1 MSRIIPAAM
10 LTALGQD
17 VVEPFFAVRLQFDG
31 GSFNIWSGYGNRTIN
46 SLTYTGAGDLLK
58 IDGLG
63 EVGDMAATSATVSL
77 NGMDSNIVSAAL
89 GEPYQGRPASIYFG
103 VASVAGVVEV
113 FSGFMD
119 VMTIQDTSDTSTIS
133 LTIESKLVALDRVQG
148 RRYTSESQKARYPN
162 DTFFDYVAELAD
174 KEVLWG
180 RTDENL

>member
-1 MSRIIPAAM
+1 MSRVIPAAM

-31 GSFNIWSGYGNRTIN
+31 GSFNVWSGYGNRTIN
-46 SLTYTGAGDLLK
+46 SLTYIGAGDLLK
-58 IDGLG
+58 IEGLD

-77 NGMDSNIVSAAL
+77 NGVDSNIVSAAL
-89 GEPYQGRPASIYFG
+89 SEPYQGRPAAIYFG
-103 VASVAGVVEV
+103 VASVSDVVEV

-119 VMTIQDTSDTSTIS
+119 VMTIQDTGDTSVIS

-148 RRYTSESQKARYPN
+148 RRYTSESQKARYPD
-162 DTFFDYVAELAD
+162 DTFFDYVAELSD